1 MTIGEFQFC
10 ASAVMGLLSASLV
23 IASRYTNKAGKIY
36 NKSLWILAAG
46 TILLTVHFC
55 LQYYFKFRSNGQMEE
70 CVFLNILL
78 VQPAAWLISLSVLYL
93 LRNGNVHR
101 WEYFTGFLFYIVSLA
116 VILVSYLSNEKLL
129 SLHHAGIAASAIYGS
144 MLLFLYFQEFNL
156 IRHLNMI
163 LDNFYDCCSK
173 EMTRWIKNTVSL
185 LAILALFSPIF
196 IFMENAIFLTSF
208 AFLILFFVFYYAFN
222 FICFGISENASVL
235 YRANEEEEK
244 ERITLPAKMN
254 DENGRN
260 HKRVEAAIR
269 HWMKAQG
276 HLKTGITIQ
285 DAVDE
290 MRIPRYL
297 LTQWIRNTEYEVFS
311 KWIAHLRV
319 EEAKQLMT
327 AHPDYSNEAVAKEC
341 GFSSR
346 CYFQK
351 VFRDLTGMTPREFQ
365 SQCNKNAT
373 S

>member
-10 ASAVMGLLSASLV
+10 ASAIMGMLSASLV

-36 NKSLWILAAG
+36 NKSLWILTTG
-46 TILLTVHFC
+46 TILLTVHFG

-93 LRNGNVHR
+93 LRNGHVRR

-116 VILVSYLSNEKLL
+116 VILASYLSNEKLL
-129 SLHHAGIAASAIYGS
+129 SLHHSEIAASAIYGS
-144 MLLFLYFQEFNL
+144 MLLFLYLQEFNL

-163 LDNFYDCCSK
+163 LDNFYDSRSK
-173 EMTRWIKNTVSL
+173 EMTRWIKNSVSL

-196 IFMENAIFLTSF
+196 IFMENAILLTSY

-222 FICFGISENASVL
+222 FICFGISENASML
-235 YRANEEEEK
+235 SRASEDEEK
-244 ERITLPAKMN
+244 EEIILPTKIKDN
-254 DENGRN
+254 S
-260 HKRVEAAIR
+260 KKSLQRVELAIKK
-269 HWMKAQG
+269 WMLDRG
-276 HLKTGITIQ
+276 HMKTGITIQ

-290 MRIPRYL
+290 MGIPRYL
-297 LTQWIRNTEYEVFS
+297 LVQWIKNTEYEVFS

-346 CYFQK
+346 SYFQK

-373 S
+373 P